1 MFSIAI
7 CRATSDKWQSKTLF
21 LTIYDPRSSID
32 KSVFDCRLPGLFTMY
47 QRSQI
52 TFVIFFSA
60 LLSEFQCS
68 PGIEVSFLIDASGSV
83 GENNFLKVQNFTQD
97 VTRQLKSQYE
107 KLNLTI
113 ITFNNEAKVMP
124 IKRIHIPI
132 SYHTN
137 KLSYVLFHFIQPKI
151 NYLLSRL
158 LILGNQIYNSLKSI
172 RA

>member
-1 MFSIAI
+1 MIRVHRLSRAFSIAAYLVWSP
-7 CRATSDKWQSKTLF
+7 CTKDLKL
-21 LTIYDPRSSID
+21 LL
-32 KSVFDCRLPGLFTMY
+32 VFFA
-47 QRSQI
+47 
-52 TFVIFFSA
+52 A

-124 IKRIHIPI
+124 IKHIHVPMCFHI
-132 SYHTN
+132 N
-137 KLSYVLFHFIQPKI
+137 KLSFKPLCPPIMTGLPFIKH
-151 NYLLSRL
+151 YRVFLS
-158 LILGNQIYNSLKSI
+158 
-172 RA
+172 

>member
-1 MFSIAI
+1 
-7 CRATSDKWQSKTLF
+7 
-21 LTIYDPRSSID
+21 
-32 KSVFDCRLPGLFTMY
+32 MY

-52 TFVIFFSA
+52 TFGIFSA

-83 GENNFLKVQNFTQD
+83 GENNFMKVQNFTQD

-124 IKRIHIPI
+124 IKQIHVSINF
-132 SYHTN
+132 HTN
-137 KLSYVLFHFIQPKI
+137 KLSFKPPCPPLMTSLPFIEH
-151 NYLLSRL
+151 
-158 LILGNQIYNSLKSI
+158 
-172 RA
+172 